1 MTDQRLYDLAYVLEQ
16 QLELL
21 VSLRVE
27 LTALQNYLEER
38 DGEFLSRFGRK
49 KQEAGKAI
57 GDTHSLAL
65 GRMRAIIGQLRSQ

>member
-1 MTDQRLYDLAYVLEQ
+1 MTDQRLYDLASVLEQ

-38 DGEFLSRFGRK
+38 DGEFLSHFGQK
-49 KQEAGKAI
+49 KQDVGKAI
-57 GDTHSLAL
+57 ADTHSLAL
-65 GRMRAIIGQLRSQ
+65 GRMRTIIGQLRSQ